1 MAPQTTL
8 PTFQWKQ
15 FSVVR
20 RFRDFASLHKRLSD
34 AHPGAAPRTAQPYRA
49 LAARSRLGARR
60 AGVVIPAL
68 PEKRMA
74 TKLVSLGPE
83 FVAQRCAAL
92 DAFLKRCAAHAT
104 LRSSPHLAA
113 FLEAPEGAWAAQAAV
128 PLPRDALTLA
138 KQREAQGPLGAAAL
152 KELGRNAA
160 ALLAGRPD
168 ANDAEYDRAR
178 APRAA
183 SLCSS

>member
-1 MAPQTTL
+1 
-8 PTFQWKQ
+8 
-15 FSVVR
+15 VV
-20 RFRDFASLHKRLSD
+20 
-34 AHPGAAPRTAQPYRA
+34 
-49 LAARSRLGARR
+49 
-60 AGVVIPAL
+60 PAL

-92 DAFLKRCAAHAT
+92 DSFLKRCAAHAT
-104 LRSSPHLAA
+104 LRGSPHLAA
-113 FLEAPEGAWAAQAAV
+113 FLEAPEGEWAAAAAA

-160 ALLAGRPD
+160 ALIAGRPD
-168 ANDAEYDRAR
+168 ATDAEYERVRSRRRAR
-178 APRAA
+178 CQGHAVVGCVLTAAVRSLGLRAQMRTYFTELDGHLTECQQQIEKLIRRQG
-183 SLCSS
+183 ST

>member
-1 MAPQTTL
+1 M
-8 PTFQWKQ
+8 
-15 FSVVR
+15 R
-20 RFRDFASLHKRLSD
+20 
-34 AHPGAAPRTAQPYRA
+34 AHAAQPYSFATLLVCLTLRA
-49 LAARSRLGARR
+49 CVRA
-60 AGVVIPAL
+60 AGVVVPAL

-92 DAFLKRCAAHAT
+92 DAYLQRCAAHAA
-104 LRSSPHLAA
+104 LRGSPHLAA
-113 FLEAPEGAWAAQAAV
+113 FLEAPEGAWAAAAAV

-160 ALLAGRPD
+160 ALIAGRPD
-168 ANDAEYDRAR
+168 AADAEYERVR
-178 APRAA
+178 SPRHC
-183 SLCSS
+183 LLH